1 MILGQW
7 DRAQGG
13 GALASPS
20 ALARKVAGEA
30 GAHSYMTFNTCY
42 KDSGLFGLYL
52 VAPPE
57 GVDDAVRETMTYLS
71 QLAKRPDEALK
82 DDDVHRAKAQL
93 KANIISQLDA
103 LAHVCEEIG
112 RQFLTYDRR
121 VPLAELLARV
131 DAVSPADLKATAAHF
146 LKDQPHAQAVYGS
159 IANLRPFDACHI
171 SNY

>member
-42 KDSGLFGLYL
+42 KDTGLFGLYL

-57 GVDDAVRETMTYLS
+57 QLDAVV
-71 QLAKRPDEALK
+71 LAAMRHLAELARDGDGGGGDALAADE
-82 DDDVHRAKAQL
+82 VERAKSQL
-93 KANIISQLDA
+93 KASTLMQLDA
-103 LAHVCEEIG
+103 FANVCEDIG
-112 RQFLTYDRR
+112 RQILTCEIARARARR
-121 VPLAELLARV
+121 RRARSR
-131 DAVSPADLKATAAHF
+131 APILHPSSAK
-146 LKDQPHAQAVYGS
+146 
-159 IANLRPFDACHI
+159 
-171 SNY
+171 